1 MDRILTEIVY
11 IVFQVLKVLLI
22 KICKIVLRNKNFY
35 FLLFLLVFTSADII
49 FHKVLEL
56 RSTLSEKKI
65 FVTHFPFLMDSL
77 KPLQP
82 PPTPHPN
89 SQNPLTMTKVF
100 VNATLTYH
108 GFSRLLCYNDA
119 RKN

>member
-35 FLLFLLVFTSADII
+35 SLLFLLVFTSADII

-100 VNATLTYH
+100 CQCYLNL
-108 GFSRLLCYNDA
+108 SRFFKIIML
-119 RKN
+119 